1 MVGPMSQSTHRP
13 ADPPPPLAVPARA
26 RVVDQLVETLTDAI
40 VSGRFTPGDHL
51 PAERELADSLEVNRT
66 SLRQALSRLEQA
78 GLVESRQGSG
88 TIVLDPV
95 DNPDPHVMARLVHH
109 AGAAL
114 MSDLF
119 EVRAGVVAMAAR
131 LAAER
136 ADENGTTRLR
146 VALDEIRATTTP
158 AALQAAEM
166 AWFSALVDASAN
178 RVLITLVRWFARAY
192 GDTAPSF
199 EAAFDD
205 PGTVH
210 DALSTVVHAVEAHDP
225 VEAEAAMTAYA
236 VNGGDRMLAVLRT
249 ATAPPGV
256 GGARRTRHGTTVDPA
271 AMPGPR

>member
-1 MVGPMSQSTHRP
+1 MVGPMSQPTSFPR
-13 ADPPPPLAVPARA
+13 DPPPPLAVPARA
-26 RVVDQLVETLTDAI
+26 RVVDQLVEILTDAI
-40 VSGRFTPGDHL
+40 ISGRFTPGERL
-51 PAERELADSLEVNRT
+51 PAERDLAESLEVNRT

-114 MSDLF
+114 ISDLF

-136 ADENGTTRLR
+136 ADDDTIARLR
-146 VALDEIRATTTP
+146 SGLDAIETASTP
-158 AALQAAEM
+158 AALQVAEM
-166 AWFSALVDASAN
+166 LWFSTLVDASAN
-178 RVLITLVRWFARAY
+178 RVLITLVRWFSRAY
-192 GDTAPSF
+192 GDVAPSF

-210 DALSTVVHAVEAHDP
+210 DALVIVVDAVEAHDP
-225 VEAEAAMTAYA
+225 VGAEVAMTTYA
-236 VNGGDRMLAVLRT
+236 EQGGDRMLAALRT
-249 ATAPPGV
+249 AA
-256 GGARRTRHGTTVDPA
+256 DP
-271 AMPGPR
+271 R

>member
-1 MVGPMSQSTHRP
+1 MSQSTHLRP
-13 ADPPPPLAVPARA
+13 DPPPLAVPARA
-26 RVVDQLVETLTDAI
+26 RAVDQLVETLTDAI
-40 VSGRFTPGDHL
+40 VSGGFAPGDRP
-51 PAERELADSLEVNRT
+51 PAERDLAESLEVNRT
-66 SLRQALSRLEQA
+66 SLRQALSRLEQS

-136 ADENGTTRLR
+136 ADDDAIDRLR
-146 VALDEIRATTTP
+146 LALEVIATASTP
-158 AALQAAEM
+158 ALLQVAEM

-205 PGTVH
+205 AAMVL
-210 DALSTVVHAVEAHDP
+210 DALSTVVDAVEAHDP
-225 VEAEAAMTAYA
+225 RAAESSMTVYA
-236 VNGGDRMLAVLRT
+236 ERGGARMLAAFRT
-249 ATAPPGV
+249 AADRSGS
-256 GGARRTRHGTTVDPA
+256 
-271 AMPGPR
+271 